1 MDFLFY
7 LFLIFTNDSLRIL
20 MYNVDTNRHIY
31 VCHRPVSFID
41 DFTLYGNGS
50 FLFSHVLHLL
60 QNWPYD
66 LSPVWTYKER
76 VVPSSGQEGIQMRE
90 RE

>member
-1 MDFLFY
+1 MGGVIYLILYINLRKFSRMDFLFY

-60 QNWPYD
+60 QN
-66 LSPVWTYKER
+66 
-76 VVPSSGQEGIQMRE
+76 
-90 RE
+90 